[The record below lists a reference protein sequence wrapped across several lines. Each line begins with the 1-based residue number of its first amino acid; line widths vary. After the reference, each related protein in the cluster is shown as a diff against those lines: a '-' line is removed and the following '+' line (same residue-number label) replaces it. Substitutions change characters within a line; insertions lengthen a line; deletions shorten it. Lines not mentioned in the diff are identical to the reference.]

1 MLEPVKV
8 TSLKLTLY
16 QAPSEVCTSQHHTPS
31 EICTLHQVIRGFQGE
46 ESTIP
51 GNLFSYLHGNV
62 RNKNS
67 QAEPNKSCLQGLG
80 LNGPLGPLKPSIE
93 YFHNSFTIV

>member
-8 TSLKLTLY
+8 TSLKQTLY

-31 EICTLHQVIRGFQGE
+31 EICTLHQVIRGFLGE

-51 GNLFSYLHGNV
+51 GKFFYIFLY
-62 RNKNS
+62 
-67 QAEPNKSCLQGLG
+67 GLIHVKKIG
-80 LNGPLGPLKPSIE
+80 QKTCDLKW
-93 YFHNSFTIV
+93 